1 MIWAFSH
8 TKAFKVCGT
17 KSHFEQKERGD
28 SPKTAKVGTTMREF
42 PQSSIK
48 FSLSGVILSSISLGR
63 RKSYSGKERMESSVM
78 RKASRSGWA
87 FRKAPAASGPM
98 TMK

>member
-1 MIWAFSH
+1 M
-8 TKAFKVCGT
+8 
-17 KSHFEQKERGD
+17 
-28 SPKTAKVGTTMREF
+28 
-42 PQSSIK
+42 K

-78 RKASRSGWA
+78 RKAWRVGWA
-87 FRKAPAASGPM
+87 FRKALAASGPI